1 MAKAKRATKLRN
13 AAAKKP
19 VSSAVA
25 KPSDENLSRGQRKRA
40 TKRAALV
47 RKRTLVTANVEQR
60 KQEAAKGLGSMGG
73 LMETLTGAAED
84 ASGPS
89 QKRKAAKAQLRSAPA
104 RRIITNKG
112 KRSVAEKELAQLAA
126 VLANESFKR
135 DPFAAIQAHMKL
147 TLPVEEAA
155 AAANTSGQTRAGR
168 KKGKK

>member
-19 VSSAVA
+19 VSSAAA

-60 KQEAAKGLGSMGG
+60 KQEAAKGLGGMGG
-73 LMETLTGAAED
+73 LMETLVGAAED

-89 QKRKAAKAQLRSAPA
+89 PKRKAKAQLRSAPA
-104 RRIITNKG
+104 RRIVTNKG
-112 KRSVAEKELAQLAA
+112 KRSVAEKEVAQLAA

-155 AAANTSGQTRAGR
+155 AAANTSGQKRARR